1 MKRPTLARSL
11 ALQTLYEV
19 DMTGHP
25 AGEVLQRRLDESD
38 LSEHLKE
45 FARTIVVGVLANLP
59 TLDALITQ
67 YAPEWPLGELAAIDR
82 NLLRMAI
89 WEMQHNDQVTPPIV
103 INEIVELAKQFGGD
117 GSPRF
122 VNGVLGSL
130 VQDNPALH
138 HTSQRED

>member
-25 AGEVLQRRLDESD
+25 VGEVLQRHLDESD
-38 LSEHLKE
+38 LPDYLKE
-45 FARTIVVGVLANLP
+45 FARQIVTGVLAELP
-59 TLDALITQ
+59 KLDAQIVQ
-67 YAPEWPLGELAAIDR
+67 YAPEWPLEELAAVDR

-89 WEMQHNDQVTPPIV
+89 WEIWHNKQATPPIV
-103 INEIVELAKQFGGD
+103 INEAVELAKHFGGD

-122 VNGVLGSL
+122 INGVLGSL
-130 VQDNPALH
+130 VQDHPSLH
-138 HTSQRED
+138 HPHQKEE